1 MASLLGHLHFC
12 SLKKCATS
20 TGSNIGTHVY
30 HEKTSGT
37 GSIVE
42 EPYSEQ
48 RRLWGEDRGVSWT
61 PRNRR
66 PEKLRDCLKEL
77 EDILQS
83 CIVLDARWRTL
94 RNIQIERVASTTIPV
109 KAPVVV
115 QRRNHSEDKLLLG
128 CEDGT
133 LMLYDDHIRVTQM
146 TKANLDIHYLAND
159 CGNYPLAEVAKQR
172 AIQIDNEPLS
182 SDN

>member
-94 RNIQIERVASTTIPV
+94 RNIQGELVSSLHVFWPWAGINCGMDLDGHWTL
-109 KAPVVV
+109 
-115 QRRNHSEDKLLLG
+115 NHQLKVFLKIVYCRIS
-128 CEDGT
+128 
-133 LMLYDDHIRVTQM
+133 LYDTCSICI
-146 TKANLDIHYLAND
+146 A
-159 CGNYPLAEVAKQR
+159 C
-172 AIQIDNEPLS
+172 S
-182 SDN
+182 